1 MAKIKVLTPDIYN
14 LISAGEVVDAPVGAV
29 KEVVENSIDAGANR
43 ITIEIANGGFEAITI
58 TDNGCGMTEEDL
70 ELAFIKHA
78 TSKLA
83 SAKDLEAVQTLG
95 FRGEALPS
103 IAAVSKIKLT
113 TRHNSDDT
121 ATSVTVENSVIVSKK
136 YVSANVGTRI
146 EITDLFYNTPARKK
160 FLKQASR
167 EATDISK
174 YVAKL
179 ILTNPNLEINYIL
192 DGKTVYRSK
201 GAGLTEALFAVYG
214 KDCVSNCIPVNYS
227 KNNCRIT
234 GFIGAPQYSK
244 ANKTYQ
250 TLSVNGRYVIDANIA
265 GSVQQ
270 AFKPYLMTRQYPFF
284 VLDLEIPYDCVDVN
298 AHPKKTE
305 VRFADRQAICGAFY
319 HAVSDALFPY
329 MRAQKLFG
337 NVSNQDDV
345 SYREQPLTFD
355 KQEYSSKQDNAAKL
369 TEIINSGKYEIMNP
383 AQSED
388 VIKIEKLTRKEE
400 LRRDFEEFADR
411 MEREV
416 TVESARKRL
425 GLNTDPSSEH
435 VSLGTIA
442 AEDVPEPAIAPSII
456 ENEDEADELFARTR
470 ILGVAFKTYL
480 ILEIDDKVILVDQ
493 HAAHERILFD
503 RFMTTKS
510 SDMQPLMF
518 PYIFT
523 VRDEEAQFIDANL
536 ENIMAAGVEIEPF
549 GRNTFRITSTATLFS
564 NAKMNEFVDYLLQS
578 VDEFRLDDSRLIV
591 EKIAQKACKAA
602 IKAGYTLNEF
612 EIKNI
617 LKDIAEDRVLQCPH
631 GRPITITLTK
641 RQIEKMF
648 KRIV

>member
-83 SAKDLEAVQTLG
+83 SARDLEAVQTLG

-113 TRHNSDDT
+113 TRHNSADT

-234 GFIGAPQYSK
+234 GFIGQI
-244 ANKTYQ
+244 
-250 TLSVNGRYVIDANIA
+250 RYR
-265 GSVQQ
+265 
-270 AFKPYLMTRQYPFF
+270 RQYRG
-284 VLDLEIPYDCVDVN
+284 
-298 AHPKKTE
+298 
-305 VRFADRQAICGAFY
+305 VR
-319 HAVSDALFPY
+319 
-329 MRAQKLFG
+329 
-337 NVSNQDDV
+337 
-345 SYREQPLTFD
+345 
-355 KQEYSSKQDNAAKL
+355 
-369 TEIINSGKYEIMNP
+369 
-383 AQSED
+383 
-388 VIKIEKLTRKEE
+388 
-400 LRRDFEEFADR
+400 
-411 MEREV
+411 
-416 TVESARKRL
+416 SA
-425 GLNTDPSSEH
+425 
-435 VSLGTIA
+435 
-442 AEDVPEPAIAPSII
+442 
-456 ENEDEADELFARTR
+456 
-470 ILGVAFKTYL
+470 
-480 ILEIDDKVILVDQ
+480 
-493 HAAHERILFD
+493 
-503 RFMTTKS
+503 
-510 SDMQPLMF
+510 
-518 PYIFT
+518 
-523 VRDEEAQFIDANL
+523 
-536 ENIMAAGVEIEPF
+536 
-549 GRNTFRITSTATLFS
+549 
-564 NAKMNEFVDYLLQS
+564 S
-578 VDEFRLDDSRLIV
+578 V
-591 EKIAQKACKAA
+591 
-602 IKAGYTLNEF
+602 
-612 EIKNI
+612 
-617 LKDIAEDRVLQCPH
+617 
-631 GRPITITLTK
+631 
-641 RQIEKMF
+641 
-648 KRIV
+648 